1 MGQASTQGHLP
12 PRWASRFLEWY
23 CDPYLLE
30 DLQGDLLEIFYRT
43 TSHKGPRRASWQYTW
58 LVLRSF
64 RWSALRKN
72 SKLKNN
78 IIMNSGQHF
87 KVAVRVL
94 WRDKFNTMLN
104 TLGLTIGIVCFV
116 LMGLYVTQEV
126 TFDHFHT
133 KKDRIY
139 RAWLL
144 EDYGEGKIFFNSNT
158 PVRFENLFEE
168 NFPEFEEVVQYHLRN
183 FPVSRNQQDV
193 ISEPVAVISPE
204 FFEVFDFDLI
214 HGNVTEPLSGRYDLI
229 ISRAYAEK
237 YFGDED
243 PIGKTLQLQFDEDVT
258 PFTITAVLDDI
269 PQSSS
274 IKFDLAISNV
284 LNRELMGERALTA
297 WMMVGPETYVLMKDQ
312 TSIETVNAKSQD
324 VVMSYLGEEM
334 NRDEYNIGFQ
344 PLTDIHLNPEIPA
357 GIAPVSNPVY
367 VYVLGI
373 IGLLVLFIACINYTT
388 LSIGQSIKRSR
399 EVGMRKILGA
409 AKRTL
414 IFQYLSESVL
424 VALVSMLV
432 GGLLAVLLIPT
443 FNRLTGTELVYVF
456 EMWHLAIFFL
466 IALCIGTLA
475 GIYPAIILTSTKAL
489 AIMRSGS
496 TSRGKH
502 WVRKVMVTFQFVIT
516 VLLISSALIM
526 QKQIRFLQ
534 DKDLGFE
541 YQAFVSVPL
550 FSSSES
556 GRTTE
561 RIASARANG
570 ALLKPKIEAH
580 PQVSSITMA
589 SHAFGTPGWAALS
602 FTDDKGIFR
611 TFSMLAVDAEYLSA
625 FDIGIVE
632 GRDFEKGSG
641 LDERQSILLNE
652 TAVDYFG
659 FENPIG
665 KKLPGDNFGE
675 HRIIG
680 VVKDFHFSSLHQEIA
695 PLVITQ
701 NVLPMFLGISD
712 AEVKDSMIPK
722 LLFKFTGSQLS
733 QVQEILTE
741 AWESTFPN
749 RNLEYT
755 FLDEN
760 VARQY
765 ENEARLNKLIGVAT
779 VISILIAAIGLLGLT
794 VLVVN
799 SREKEIGIRKV
810 IGASPFQIFHL
821 LARTF
826 SWQLILGVVLS
837 IPLTVWLMQ
846 QWLEDF
852 AYRVGIGVDMF
863 ALSTFISFFVALVVI
878 GFQAWKAAV
887 VNPVK
892 SLRTE

>member
-1 MGQASTQGHLP
+1 MEQNPTSGHP
-12 PRWASRFLEWY
+12 PRWATRLLEWY

-30 DLQGDLLEIFYRT
+30 DLQGDLYELYYRT
-43 TSHKGPRRASWQYTW
+43 ITKKSKARANWQYAW

-64 RWSALRKN
+64 RWSAIKKN
-72 SKLKNN
+72 NPLKNN
-78 IIMNSGQHF
+78 FIMFSGQHF
-87 KVAVRVL
+87 KVAARVL
-94 WRDKFNTMLN
+94 WRDKFNTILN
-104 TLGLTIGIVCFV
+104 TVGLSIGIVCFV
-116 LMGLYVTQEV
+116 LLGLYVTQEV
-126 TFDHFHT
+126 TFDHFHS

-144 EDYGEGKIFFNSNT
+144 EDYGEGKVFFNSNT
-158 PVRFENLFEE
+158 PVRFEDLFEE
-168 NFPEFEEVVQYHLRN
+168 NFPEFEEVVQYHVRN
-183 FPVSRNQQDV
+183 FPVSRHEQGV
-193 ISEPVAVISPE
+193 ISEPVAIISPE
-204 FFEVFDFDLI
+204 FFKVFDFDLI
-214 HGNVTEPLSGRYDLI
+214 HGNVTKPLAGRYDLI

-243 PIGKTLQLQFDEDVT
+243 PIGKTLQLQLNENTT
-258 PFTITAVLDDI
+258 PFTITAVLDNI

-284 LNRELMGERALTA
+284 LNRELLGERRLTA
-297 WMMVGPETYVLMKDQ
+297 WMMVGPETYALVKEEA
-312 TSIETVNAKSQD
+312 SIESVNAKSQD

-344 PLTDIHLNPEIPA
+344 PLTDIHLNPDIPV

-367 VYVLGI
+367 VYVLAV
-373 IGLLVLFIACINYTT
+373 IGFLVLLIACINYTT
-388 LSIGQSIKRSR
+388 LSIGQSIKRAH
-399 EVGMRKILGA
+399 EVGMRKVLGA
-409 AKRTL
+409 AKRSL
-414 IFQYLSESVL
+414 MMQYLSESVL
-424 VALVSMLV
+424 VAIVSMGI
-432 GGLLAVLLIPT
+432 GGVLAVFLIPT
-443 FNRLTGTELVYVF
+443 FNRLTGVDLVYLF
-456 EMWHLAIFFL
+456 EWWHLGVFLALGLAIGL
-466 IALCIGTLA
+466 LA
-475 GIYPAIILTSTKAL
+475 GIYPAVILTSTKVMT
-489 AIMRSGS
+489 IMRSASG
-496 TSRGKH
+496 SRGKH

-534 DKDLGFE
+534 DKDLG
-541 YQAFVSVPL
+541 YQYEAFVSVPM
-550 FSSSES
+550 FSSAES
-556 GRTTE
+556 GRMAE
-561 RIASARANG
+561 RIASARAN
-570 ALLKPKIEAH
+570 AELLKTSIEAH
-580 PQVSSITMA
+580 PQVSNVTMA
-589 SHAFGTPGWAALS
+589 SHTFGTPGWAELS

-611 TFSMLAVDAEYLSA
+611 TFSMLAVDAAYLSA
-625 FDIGIVE
+625 FDMKIVE

-659 FENPIG
+659 LENPIG
-665 KKLPGDNFGE
+665 KTLPGNDFGE

-680 VVKDFHFSSLHQEIA
+680 VVKDFHFSSLHQEIE

-701 NVLPMFLGISD
+701 NVQPMFRGVSD
-712 AEVKDSMIPK
+712 VGMKDSMIPK

-733 QVQEILTE
+733 EVQEILTE

-749 RNLEYT
+749 RNLEYA
-755 FLDEN
+755 FIDDN

-765 ENEARLNKLIGVAT
+765 ENEARLNKLIAVAT

-826 SWQLILGVVLS
+826 SWQLGLGVALS
-837 IPLTVWLMQ
+837 IPLTVWLMR
-846 QWLEDF
+846 QWLQDF
-852 AYRVGIGVDMF
+852 AYRISIGADMF
-863 ALSTFISFFVALVVI
+863 LLSSLIALVVALMVI
-878 GFQAWKAAV
+878 GYQAWKAAL